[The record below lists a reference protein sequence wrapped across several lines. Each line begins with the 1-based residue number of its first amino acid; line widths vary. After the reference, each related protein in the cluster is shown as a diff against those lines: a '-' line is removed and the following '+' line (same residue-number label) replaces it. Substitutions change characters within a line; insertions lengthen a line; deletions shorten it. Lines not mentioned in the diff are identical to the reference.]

1 MTVADFFCGGV
12 FLPAVGLLFKR
23 SKPTGK
29 TSANKAAAFKDHTQN
44 AVEAELEALR
54 AIHQVEL
61 VSETDEGSGITHL
74 PNGVY
79 GYSCAPQLESPLFR
93 KKIFRS
99 FEVHKLLD
107 GQVHIIGFVT
117 EAEAAQLLSAGAQLD
132 VNLYPEPWGESVKLV
147 SIPVSR
153 MLRHKGPSRDKGNA
167 LSLRLVP
174 ATETVQ

>member
-12 FLPAVGLLFKR
+12 LLPAIGLLFKR
-23 SKPTGK
+23 SKPAGG
-29 TSANKAAAFKDHTQN
+29 TSSDKGALTDHAQGAADDR
-44 AVEAELEALR
+44 EALR

-61 VSETDEGSGITHL
+61 VSEADEGSGVAHL

-93 KKIFRS
+93 KKIFLS

-117 EAEAAQLLSAGAQLD
+117 EAEAAQLSNAYGQLD
-132 VNLYPEPWGESVKLV
+132 VNLYPEPWEESVKLV
-147 SIPVSR
+147 SIPLSR
-153 MLRHKGPSRDKGNA
+153 VLRHKGPSRQQGNA
-167 LSLRLVP
+167 LSLHLGP